1 MELLNLNDQSL
12 TYRQKLARKCVLRAL
27 EGIEYGALTLVES
40 FDNEPLTLCFKGKKQ
55 SAFAAIIYVHQPS
68 FYTELLFH
76 ESIGAGESY
85 MQGAWDADDLT
96 QVIEIMAINLSSFDK
111 IASYLSWVSKPFHQL
126 SHWLNRNTVKNSKRN
141 ILAHYDLGNE
151 MYATFLD
158 PDMLYSSAL
167 YDETHQTLLAAQ
179 QHKMARLCEQLA
191 LTDKDHVLE
200 IGTGWGAMA
209 IYMTQHY
216 GCHVT
221 TTTISDQQYAYA
233 KDKIEALGLSHKI
246 TLLKQDYRNLK
257 GTFDK
262 LVSIE
267 MIEAVGQ
274 RFLPSYIKQCNRL
287 LKPNGLMAIQAITIA
302 DQRYEHYASH
312 VDFIQKYIFP
322 GGFLPSVSVLL
333 NVAKAHSGLVVRNLH
348 DFGLDY
354 AKTLSDWRHRFEA
367 SPDKSSL
374 GLDETFIRL
383 WRFYFC
389 YCEGG
394 FKAKRISVVHLLFEK
409 S

>member
-1 MELLNLNDQSL
+1 MELLKANTQSI
-12 TYRQKLARKCVLRAL
+12 TYKQKLARKFVLAAL
-27 EGIEYGALTLVES
+27 DSMEHGQLILTES
-40 FDNEPLTLCFKGKKQ
+40 FAEDKDSFYFSGTKNRELKASLV
-55 SAFAAIIYVHQPS
+55 VHQPS

-85 MQGAWDADDLT
+85 MRGDWDSDDLT
-96 QVIEIMAINLSSFDK
+96 QVIELMAINLSSFDK
-111 IASYLSWVSKPFHQL
+111 IANYLSWISKPYHRVT
-126 SHWLNRNTVKNSKRN
+126 HWLNRNTMTNSKRN

-158 PDMLYSSAL
+158 DSMLYSSAL
-167 YDETHQTLLAAQ
+167 YEDSQQSLPDAQ
-179 QHKMARLCEQLA
+179 INKMERLCQQLA
-191 LTDKDHVLE
+191 LKKSDSVLE

-209 IYMTQHY
+209 IYMAQQY

-221 TTTISDQQYAYA
+221 TTTISDEQFAYA
-233 KDKIEALGLSHKI
+233 QEKINQLGLSNKI
-246 TLLKQDYRNLK
+246 TLLKQDYRCLE
-257 GTFDK
+257 GQFDK

-267 MIEAVGQ
+267 MIEAVGK

-287 LKPNGLMAIQAITIA
+287 LKPNGLMAIQAITIS
-302 DQRYEHYASH
+302 DQRYDHYATH

-322 GGFLPSVSVLL
+322 GGFLPSVSALL
-333 NVAKAHSGLVVRNLH
+333 TTVKSHSDLVVRNLF

-354 AKTLSDWRHRFEA
+354 AKTLADWRHRFDT
-367 SPDKSSL
+367 SSDKSSL
-374 GLDETFIRL
+374 GLDDAFVRL

-394 FKAKRISVVHLLFEK
+394 FRAKRISVVHLLFEK